1 MRSTVVS
8 KLERRLKRDVAT
20 IQLRDQTLFTLG
32 IFWVVVGTF
41 WFTKYPTT
49 FPLAHFIGFPFI
61 FGWLVFSYALRPHR
75 KWGFFLID
83 FCYFANAATW
93 VLTFTRLV
101 KFPSSK
107 ARHLS
112 PLEDHLFVVIFCLN
126 MGPLL
131 MANLPW
137 RVSLVFHS
145 PDKMSSEFIHTVA
158 PLCCFAHRWWGLGE
172 PQKSGILLALLRWEG
187 GAVGSALQLLLRPFL
202 AYLLWQALYVF
213 VTECICRGVMD
224 DPRFDTSLRHQAS
237 SFNKAAT
244 KGKGGLLHSVAQW
257 CGVLKE
263 GQLDPCTLR
272 AKVFFMGAQALYTLL
287 TLLVAALAWH
297 SFFLNTVLIVG
308 VLFHTVFQGAGFYVR
323 VFSERYIDEAK
334 ASVVEG
340 EYGKHSQRSSSTP
353 LVRGGAGALPE
364 GKVE

>member
-1 MRSTVVS
+1 MRLSVVS

-32 IFWVVVGTF
+32 IFWVVLGTW
-41 WFTKYPTT
+41 WFTKYPAL
-49 FPLAHFIGFPFI
+49 FPLSHFIGFPFI

-93 VLTFTRLV
+93 ILTLTRLYGLTAHPQNPT
-101 KFPSSK
+101 K
-107 ARHLS
+107 
-112 PLEDHLFVVIFCLN
+112 DHLFAVVFCLN

-158 PLCCFAHRWWGLGE
+158 PLCCFAHRWWNGGE
-172 PQKSGILLALLRWEG
+172 ETQTLNVLFSLLRWKG
-187 GAVGSALQLLLRPFL
+187 DAIGSTLQLVLHPFL
-202 AYLLWQALYVF
+202 VYLLWQALYIC

-224 DPRFDTSLRHQAS
+224 DARFDTSLRHQAS
-237 SFNKAAT
+237 SFNKAAV
-244 KGKGGLLHSVAQW
+244 KGKKGVLHLVALW

-263 GQLDPCTLR
+263 GRLDPCSLG
-272 AKVFFMGAQALYTLL
+272 AKTFFMGTQALYTLL

-297 SFFLNTVLIVG
+297 SFYLNALLIIG

-323 VFSERYIDEAK
+323 VFSERYIEEAK

-340 EYGKHSQRSSSTP
+340 EFTKHSQRSNSTP

-364 GKVE
+364 NKVE